1 MRPYNTV
8 IVICTITQINPFR
21 RNEMKSKSIVVAL
34 AVCLVIALT
43 SIGALA
49 ATKKSTIRVEGMK
62 CSKCTGSVEKALKAT
77 QGVEKVEISLE
88 QVIVEYDDAKV
99 TETKLREV
107 INGTGFKAVEEK
119 SGSQ

>member
-34 AVCLVIALT
+34 AVCLMIALT

-88 QVIVEYDDAKV
+88 QVVVEYDDAKV

>member
-1 MRPYNTV
+1 
-8 IVICTITQINPFR
+8 
-21 RNEMKSKSIVVAL
+21 MKSKSIVVVLAVFLAIAFTSISAL
-34 AVCLVIALT
+34 AI
-43 SIGALA
+43 
-49 ATKKSTIRVEGMK
+49 TKTATIRVDGMK

-88 QVIVEYDDAKV
+88 QVVVEYDDAKV
-99 TETKLREV
+99 TEAKLREV